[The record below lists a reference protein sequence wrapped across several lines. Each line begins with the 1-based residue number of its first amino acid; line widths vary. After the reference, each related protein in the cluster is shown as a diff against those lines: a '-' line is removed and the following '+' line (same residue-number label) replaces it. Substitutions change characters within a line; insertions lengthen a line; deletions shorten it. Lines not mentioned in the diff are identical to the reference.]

1 MSRGRAVGLG
11 GAALVAAL
19 VVGGIG
25 ARQLDP
31 PPKATALVAAT
42 PTVSTSTVTST
53 SVETVT
59 VTAPPKTVR
68 STVRIDAS
76 RLRAANLS
84 GTTMTYVTYAGSAG
98 CVLKPQRG
106 TAYRACFTWDT
117 AEATGSVKS
126 WKITSARVISGPGR
140 ATGSGKRLNFYYNR
154 NGPYTTKIRYTIEG
168 GGYLS
173 TGIYTFTIQCNP
185 SFTCKQSLPL

>member
-1 MSRGRAVGLG
+1 MTRGRAVGLG

-31 PPKATALVAAT
+31 PPKAALVAAT

-59 VTAPPKTVR
+59 VTAPPRTVK
-68 STVRIDAS
+68 STVVIDAS
-76 RLRAANLS
+76 KLRAVNLS

-98 CVLKPQRG
+98 CVLKPKRG

-117 AEATGSVKS
+117 VEATGSVKS
-126 WKITSARVISGPGR
+126 WKITSAKVIAGPGR
-140 ATGSGKRLNFYYNR
+140 AAGNGKRLNFYYNR

-173 TGIYTFTIQCNP
+173 TGIYSFTIQCNP
-185 SFTCKQSLPL
+185 SFPCKQNLPL